1 MSEALQSL
9 PSKYL
14 SPLSKLESVA
24 LNFSASVVK
33 CVVQYLSTNFRF
45 FRLDYNLY
53 IYMIYVTIFSFLTR
67 NYDVNLSVR

>member
-9 PSKYL
+9 PSKYIR
-14 SPLSKLESVA
+14 PLSKLESVA

-33 CVVQYLSTNFRF
+33 CVQYLSTNFRF

-67 NYDVNLSVR
+67 NYEC